1 MRGQNKRYCMFREQ
15 CWQKPPCHTTPT
27 AMAMIPYVSS
37 ANGRLGAIVRGGGM
51 LLGENDELW
60 WEYQPL
66 KALSALVNAD
76 GLNQ

>member
-1 MRGQNKRYCMFREQ
+1 MY
-15 CWQKPPCHTTPT
+15 
-27 AMAMIPYVSS
+27 
-37 ANGRLGAIVRGGGM
+37 VRGGGM
-51 LLGENDELW
+51 LLVEIYELW